1 MIGSTINTAI
11 CRQQRHR
18 HTQQTAM
25 HGSGLHLLPLAALLA
40 SAAAAFSYRG
50 VLQKELNHQQ
60 VKTGTAVGGQSG
72 ISFTEYHRYD
82 EIRRYLS
89 DLASNYPS
97 LVTVQSIGQT
107 YEGRPIDMIQVSSGN
122 GANSSAPVILVDAG
136 IHAREWIAPAAALYV
151 IQQLVENATQSALA
165 DSIDWHVIPVLNPDG
180 YEYTFTTERLWRKTR
195 SPTSGECVGVDAN
208 RNFDFHWMEVG
219 ASDDP
224 CSTTYAGA
232 EVFSEPETRALR
244 DYILANADRIKL
256 YLTFHSYGP
265 LILYP
270 WGYTTEPPEDWETL
284 DALGRLANA
293 AQVAAGAPNYTVG
306 TFAGAMYAAAGTSA
320 DWAKAVGGVALS
332 YTLELPEGGDAGFD
346 PPASDIV
353 GIVTPFFEAVRAF
366 GQYVADNFGRSRLS
380 A

>member
-1 MIGSTINTAI
+1 MR
-11 CRQQRHR
+11 C
-18 HTQQTAM
+18 
-25 HGSGLHLLPLAALLA
+25 SGLRFLPLAALLA

-50 VLQKELNHQQ
+50 VLQRERELNHQQ
-60 VKTGTAVGGQSG
+60 VKTRTAVGGESR

-82 EIRRYLS
+82 EIRQYLS

-107 YEGRPIDMIQVSSGN
+107 YEGRPIDMIQVSSGT
-122 GANSSAPVILVDAG
+122 GSAPVILVDAG

-151 IQQLVENATQSALA
+151 IQQLVDNATQSALA
-165 DSIDWHVIPVLNPDG
+165 DSIDWHIIPVLNPDG

-195 SPTSGECVGVDAN
+195 SPTSAECVGVDAN

-219 ASDDP
+219 ASDSP
-224 CSTTYAGA
+224 CATTYAGA

-284 DALGRLANA
+284 EALGRLANA

-306 TFAGAMYAAAGTSA
+306 TFAGAMYPAAGTSV
-320 DWAKAVGGVALS
+320 DWAKAVGGVSLS
-332 YTLELPEGGDAGFD
+332 YTLELPGGGDAGFD

-366 GQYVADNFGRSRLS
+366 GRYVADNFGRSSLS

>member
-1 MIGSTINTAI
+1 M
-11 CRQQRHR
+11 R
-18 HTQQTAM
+18 
-25 HGSGLHLLPLAALLA
+25 GSGLHLLPLAALLA

-50 VLQKELNHQQ
+50 YEVHRLVATEEQLPAVARLRHDARLDFWSRALVAGQPVDVMVPPSLIHSFHRYLDRHGVLYHLLVTDAEDVLQRERELNHQR
-60 VKTGTAVGGQSG
+60 VKTGTAVTGESR

-82 EIRRYLS
+82 E
-89 DLASNYPS
+89 
-97 LVTVQSIGQT
+97 
-107 YEGRPIDMIQVSSGN
+107 
-122 GANSSAPVILVDAG
+122 
-136 IHAREWIAPAAALYV
+136 
-151 IQQLVENATQSALA
+151 
-165 DSIDWHVIPVLNPDG
+165 
-180 YEYTFTTERLWRKTR
+180 ERLWRKTR
-195 SPTSGECVGVDAN
+195 SPTSAECVGVDAN

-224 CSTTYAGA
+224 CATTYAGA

-284 DALGRLANA
+284 DTLGRIANA

-332 YTLELPEGGDAGFD
+332 YTLELPGGGDAGFD
-346 PPASDIV
+346 PPTSDII
-353 GIVTPFFEAVRAF
+353 GIVTPLFEAVRAF

-380 A
+380 G

>member
-265 LILYP
+265 
-270 WGYTTEPPEDWETL
+270 

>member
-82 EIRRYLS
+82 E
-89 DLASNYPS
+89 
-97 LVTVQSIGQT
+97 
-107 YEGRPIDMIQVSSGN
+107 VSSGN